1 MKNVFLISMFI
12 LSLYMFSYVRE
23 TYLDNDFLRDNIFIL
38 ETEISQ
44 KDSLIN
50 SLQKDN
56 FILNEK
62 LREKTI
68 LKKQKKIK
76 RVIDKPILTVV
87 KDTIINTIDT
97 LSN

>member
-1 MKNVFLISMFI
+1 
-12 LSLYMFSYVRE
+12 MFSYVRE

-38 ETEISQ
+38 EIEISQ

-56 FILNEK
+56 FILKEK
-62 LREKTI
+62 LKEKTI

-76 RVIDKPILTVV
+76 KIVDKPVLTVI
-87 KDTIINTIDT
+87 KDTVINVIDT

>member
-1 MKNVFLISMFI
+1 
-12 LSLYMFSYVRE
+12 MFSYVRE

-38 ETEISQ
+38 ESEISQ

-76 RVIDKPILTVV
+76 RVIEKPISTVV

>member
-1 MKNVFLISMFI
+1 MFI

>member
-1 MKNVFLISMFI
+1 MFI

-76 RVIDKPILTVV
+76 RVIEKPISTVV